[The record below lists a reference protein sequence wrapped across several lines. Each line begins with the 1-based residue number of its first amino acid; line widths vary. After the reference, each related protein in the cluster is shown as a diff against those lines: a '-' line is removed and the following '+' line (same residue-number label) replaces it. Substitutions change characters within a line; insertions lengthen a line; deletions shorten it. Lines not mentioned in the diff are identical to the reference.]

1 MIFARYKKIL
11 FYSFMFALALL
22 TGCKTP
28 ADYKADADKHVY
40 DIIDHK
46 WDENFGDKANY
57 KISDTAPSPNDV
69 QVEKAVPPSGILN
82 LPDAVAIATAHNRQ
96 YQFEKEALYVKAL
109 DLKLARYE
117 FEPHFFSGIR
127 EGYGK
132 EGDREGVGGEA
143 DVGFNRLLADG
154 TRIGTRL
161 SIAWF
166 KVITGDIRGGLA
178 SILTA
183 TVTKPLLRGSSAEIV
198 QENLTQ
204 AERDTV
210 YQIRLFNR
218 FRKTFVVSIITQ
230 YYLTLQLLDAAN
242 NAQENYD
249 TLADLSDRVGK
260 LTAAGRLQDLELEQL
275 QQEKLFAADEL
286 VQAKK
291 LYELALDT
299 FKISLGLPTTD
310 EFRLDPNE
318 LETIKA
324 AELTPPDF
332 AEDLAVDIALNQRL
346 DLANYADAVA
356 DANRKVLVASDALGA
371 ELNLYLGV
379 DATSLAGAARRPGVG
394 SLDDDFSAD
403 RGRPNPL
410 RRLRDNNPIRNFRDQ
425 AEIGIDGDLPLDR
438 EFEQNIYRKT
448 LITLSLCQRQYEE
461 MSDWVK
467 LEVRTAYRDLT
478 EAAERYR
485 LNTEGLELA
494 KKRYDNTSLL
504 LQYGRTNSRR
514 VLNAQQDFFDA
525 QNAAT
530 EAVVNYTIATL
541 NFYRDT
547 EILEVRPDGM
557 WQLSK
562 LPDSSVNTQ

>member
-1 MIFARYKKIL
+1 
-11 FYSFMFALALL
+11 MFSLLGLSLLA
-22 TGCKTP
+22 GCKAP

-40 DIIDHK
+40 DIIDRK
-46 WDENFGDKANY
+46 WSDDFGTPANY
-57 KISDTAPSPNDV
+57 KISDTAPSPNDI
-69 QVEKAVPPSGILN
+69 QIERAVPPSGILN
-82 LPDAVAIATAHNRQ
+82 LTDAVAIATAHNRQ
-96 YQFEKEALYVKAL
+96 YQLEKEALYVKAL

-117 FEPHFFSGIR
+117 FEPRFFSGIR

-143 DVGFNRLLADG
+143 DVGFDRLLADG
-154 TRIGTRL
+154 TRIGTKL
-161 SIAWF
+161 GIAWF
-166 KVITGDIRGGLA
+166 RVITGDIEGGLA
-178 SILTA
+178 SILTV
-183 TVTKPLLRGSSAEIV
+183 TVTKPILRGSHPEIV
-198 QENLTQ
+198 RENLTQ
-204 AERDTV
+204 AERNTL
-210 YQIRLFNR
+210 YQLRLFNR

-230 YYLTLQLLDAAN
+230 YYLTLQLLDAVN
-242 NAQENYD
+242 NAQNNYD
-249 TLADLSDRVGK
+249 TLADLSERVEK
-260 LTAAGRLQDLELEQL
+260 LTNVGRLPSLELEQL
-275 QQEKLFAADEL
+275 QQEKLIAADEL

-291 LYELALDT
+291 LYKQALDE
-299 FKISLGLPTTD
+299 FKISLGLPTTV
-310 EFRLDPNE
+310 EFKLDPNE
-318 LETIKA
+318 LEALKA

-332 AEDLAVDIALNQRL
+332 AEDLAVDTALNQRL

-356 DANRKVLVASDALGA
+356 DANRKVLVAADALGA

-379 DATSLAGAARRPGVG
+379 DATSLAGAARQPGVG

-448 LITLSLCQRQYEE
+448 LIILSQCQRQYEE

-467 LEVRTAYRDLT
+467 LEVRSAYRDLN

-494 KKRYDNTSLL
+494 KKRYDNTLLL
-504 LQYGRTNSRR
+504 LQYNRTNSRR
-514 VLNAQQDFFDA
+514 VLNAQQDLFDA
-525 QNAAT
+525 QNNAT
-530 EAVVNYTIATL
+530 EALVNYTIATL

-547 EILEVRPDGM
+547 EVLDVRSDGM

-562 LPDSSVNTQ
+562 SSESSANTQ

>member
-11 FYSFMFALALL
+11 FYPFLLGLALL
-22 TGCKTP
+22 PGCKTP
-28 ADYKADADKHVY
+28 AEYKADADKQVY

-46 WDENFGDKANY
+46 WDEKFGDKANY
-57 KISDTAPSPNDV
+57 KISDTTPSPNDV
-69 QVEKAVPPSGILN
+69 RIEKAVPSSGILN
-82 LPDAVAIATAHNRQ
+82 LADAVAIATAHNRQ
-96 YQFEKEALYVKAL
+96 YQLEKELLYIRAL

-132 EGDREGVGGEA
+132 EGAREGVGGEA
-143 DVGFNRLLADG
+143 DVGFNRLMADG
-154 TRIGTRL
+154 TRIGTKL
-161 SIAWF
+161 SAAWF
-166 KVITGDIRGGLA
+166 RVITGDIKDIRGGLA
-178 SILTA
+178 SILTV

-230 YYLTLQLLDAAN
+230 YYLALQLLDAVT
-242 NAQENYD
+242 NAQQNCD
-249 TLADLSDRVGK
+249 TLAGLSDIVAK
-260 LTAAGRLQDLELEQL
+260 LSAAGRLPDLELEQL
-275 QQEKLFAADEL
+275 QQEKLIAADEL

-291 LYELALDT
+291 LYEQALDE

-332 AEDLAVDIALNQRL
+332 NEALAIDTALSQRL

-356 DANRKVLVASDALGA
+356 DAERKVLVASDALGA

-379 DATSLAGAARRPGVG
+379 DATSLAGAARQPGVG

-448 LITLSLCQRQYEE
+448 LIILSQCQRQYEE

-467 LEVRTAYRDLT
+467 LEVRSAYRDLS

-525 QNAAT
+525 RNAST
-530 EAVVNYTIATL
+530 EALVNYAIATL

-547 EILEVRPDGM
+547 EVLDVRSDGM

-562 LPDSSVNTQ
+562 SF